1 MPIVRK
7 IIDVGTSKA
16 VTLPKGW
23 LEYLQKQTGVEITQ
37 VAIEVNR
44 VLKIEPILPQKTQEA
59 ATNGGS

>member
-16 VTLPKGW
+16 ITLPKSW
-23 LEYLQKQTGVEITQ
+23 LEYLQKQTGTEITE

-44 VLKIEPILPQKTQEA
+44 VLKIEPILPQKQKTQGG
-59 ATNGGS
+59 ATT

>member
-44 VLKIEPILPQKTQEA
+44 VLKIEPILPQKTQGG
-59 ATNGGS
+59 ATT